1 VHSLNAASPTVCF
14 EESFVTSR
22 ATEELTAVE
31 REVIGELRA
40 LRAAP
45 RNDLHGILFDDPARL
60 LHHFILIYHGNV
72 QIRLGPL
79 AREIG
84 VEMRTLERKFIAQ
97 YNKTPLQ
104 FQVDVRL
111 SFSQWL
117 LSIFPPTKISAI
129 ATILGYTEVRDFN
142 RFFRKHMHQRP
153 SEWGRAE
160 RERIEREVIAV
171 SRAEDTQDL

>member
-1 VHSLNAASPTVCF
+1 
-14 EESFVTSR
+14 VTSR
-22 ATEELTAVE
+22 ATEKLSAVE
-31 REVIGELRA
+31 QEVIGELRA
-40 LRAAP
+40 LRATP
-45 RNDLHGILFDDPARL
+45 GNDLLGILFDDPVRL

-72 QIRLGPL
+72 QIRVGPI

-84 VEMRTLERKFIAQ
+84 VEMRTLERNFVAQ

-117 LSIFPPTKISAI
+117 LSIFPPTKISVV
-129 ATILGYTEVRDFN
+129 ATILGYKEVRDFN

-153 SEWGRAE
+153 SEWGRIE
-160 RERIEREVIAV
+160 RERIEREMTVV
-171 SRAEDTQDL
+171 KLDEDAKTS

>member
-1 VHSLNAASPTVCF
+1 
-14 EESFVTSR
+14 VTSR
-22 ATEELTAVE
+22 ATERLTAVE

-40 LRAAP
+40 LRATP
-45 RNDLHGILFDDPARL
+45 GDDLHGVLFDDPARL
-60 LHHFILIYHGNV
+60 MHHFMLIYHGNV
-72 QIRLGPL
+72 QLRLGPI

-84 VEMRTLERKFIAQ
+84 VEMRTLQRNFVAQ

-117 LSIFPPTKISAI
+117 LCIFPPTKMSVI
-129 ATILGYTEVRDFN
+129 ATILGYKEVRDFN

-153 SEWGRAE
+153 SEWGRIE
-160 RERIEREVIAV
+160 RERIEREVIAT
-171 SRAEDTQDL
+171 RETKTLQLH